1 MRARLSAGSLAV
13 ACLAGLAVFLTL
25 YWAAARGPE
34 GAGLAGAAVAAG
46 AGLALA
52 SALIARAA
60 RIGLAGPL
68 LHELAARDL
77 EIARLTTELARA
89 HGTDARAADDR
100 RWLETVLCD
109 LAEAVIVADP
119 RDRILLFNPAAE
131 AWLTPTGPVG
141 LRRDLATLVDL
152 APVHS
157 ALAGDPTAHDALALR
172 TADQRGP
179 FPARLSMLRN
189 AKGDPEAYVLTARVP
204 PAPKRAA
211 HGPRPEFHDFALA
224 RLAPAG
230 GLAGKRSLDGL
241 AYVVFDLETT
251 GLDTREDAI
260 VSMGAVRALGDRVL
274 ESESFATLVDPGR
287 PIPPANTGIHGI
299 DDAAVQGAPDQA
311 KAARAFA
318 AFAHDAVLVA
328 HNAAFDLSF
337 LKRAGAQAG
346 IAFDHPPF
354 DTLLIAR
361 WLFPDLADHSLDGLA
376 ALLGIEIGRR
386 HSALDDA
393 RATARVFARLLGVAR
408 ARGLDTYDDLVEASN
423 MALGLRAAA
432 ANFERAS
439 TSGRVGG

>member
-1 MRARLSAGSLAV
+1 METRLKKRWLA
-13 ACLAGLAVFLTL
+13 AGLAAGVTL
-25 YWAAARGPE
+25 FAALVWASARGPQ
-34 GAGLAGAAVAAG
+34 GLSPTGVVVACAFAVAAAIAYVTRAIQ
-46 AGLALA
+46 AGQ
-52 SALIARAA
+52 IA
-60 RIGLAGPL
+60 PL
-68 LHELAARDL
+68 RHDLAARDL
-77 EIARLTTELARA
+77 EIARL
-89 HGTDARAADDR
+89 AADLAKARGADGRADHDR
-100 RWLETVLCD
+100 RWLESVLCD

-131 AWLTPTGPVG
+131 AWLAPTGPVG

-157 ALAGDPTAHDALALR
+157 ALAGDPDAQATLDVR

-179 FPARLSMLRN
+179 FPTRLSLLRD
-189 AKGDPEAYVLTARVP
+189 AHGDPEAYVLTARVP

-230 GLAGKRSLDGL
+230 GAAGKRPLESL

-251 GLDTREDAI
+251 GLDTRNDAI
-260 VSMGAVRALGDRVL
+260 VSMGAVRALGSRVL

-287 PIPPANTGIHGI
+287 PIPALSTSIHGI
-299 DDAAVQGAPDQA
+299 DDDAVKGAPDQA

-318 AFAHDAVLVA
+318 AFAHDSVLVA
-328 HNAAFDLSF
+328 HNAAFDLAF
-337 LKRAGAQAG
+337 LKRAGAACG
-346 IAFDHPPF
+346 LAFDHPPF

-376 ALLGIEIGRR
+376 SLLGVEIGKR

-393 RATARVFARLLGVAR
+393 RATARVFARLLAVCE
-408 ARGLDTYDDLVEASN
+408 ARGIDTYDELVEASN
-423 MALGLRAAA
+423 MALGLRANDAT
-432 ANFERAS
+432 FRSAS
-439 TSGRVGG
+439 P

>member
-1 MRARLSAGSLAV
+1 METRLKKRWLA
-13 ACLAGLAVFLTL
+13 AGLAAGVALFAIFV
-25 YWAAARGPE
+25 WASLRGPD
-34 GAGLAGAAVAAG
+34 GLSATGVVASAAFAIAAGIALVTRAIQAGQVAPLRAELAG
-46 AGLALA
+46 
-52 SALIARAA
+52 R
-60 RIGLAGPL
+60 
-68 LHELAARDL
+68 EL
-77 EIARLTTELARA
+77 EIARLAAELARA
-89 HGTDARAADDR
+89 QGADSHADHDR

-131 AWLTPTGPVG
+131 AWLAPTGPVG

-157 ALAGDPTAHDALALR
+157 ALAGDPHAQAALDLR

-179 FPARLSMLRN
+179 FAARLSLLRD
-189 AKGDPEAYVLTARVP
+189 AKGDPEAYVLAARVP

-230 GLAGKRSLDGL
+230 GAAGKRPLESL

-251 GLDTREDAI
+251 GLDTRNDAI
-260 VSMGAVRALGDRVL
+260 VSMGAVRALGSRVL

-287 PIPPANTGIHGI
+287 PIPPLSTSIHGI
-299 DDAAVQGAPDQA
+299 DDEAVKGAPDQA

-318 AFAHDAVLVA
+318 AFAHDSVLVA
-328 HNAAFDLSF
+328 HNAAFDLAF
-337 LKRAGAQAG
+337 LKRAGAACG
-346 IAFDHPPF
+346 LEFDHPPF

-376 ALLGIEIGRR
+376 ALLGVEIGKR
-386 HSALDDA
+386 HSALDDS
-393 RATARVFARLLGVAR
+393 RATARVFARLLAVCA
-408 ARGLDTYDDLVEASN
+408 ARGIDTYDELVEASN
-423 MALGLRAAA
+423 MALGLRASDAA
-432 ANFERAS
+432 LRSAS
-439 TSGRVGG
+439 P